1 MPAHPAL
8 RPAGRAVAA
17 LILTLA
23 LASLVL
29 QYLLLLR
36 QAEAAGGAVIA
47 TLRFFGYFTILS
59 NVLVAAT
66 TAAAARD
73 SKGFFAQPRV
83 RAGVALYIAVTG
95 LIYFLILRHLWQPQ
109 GAQWWADTGLHYA
122 VPLAYVAWWL
132 IAVPH
137 GGLRGSDL
145 WRWLFFPLVY
155 LGWALTLGA
164 VLGQYP
170 YPFIDLAQ
178 LGWARTL
185 LNALGVLCVFVA
197 LGGILLALDQRLRR
211 HPR

>member
-1 MPAHPAL
+1 MQTRTAL
-8 RPAGRAVAA
+8 RPAGRAAAA
-17 LILTLA
+17 LILVLA

-29 QYLLLLR
+29 QYLLLVG
-36 QAEAAGGAVIA
+36 QAGAMGGVIA
-47 TLRFFGYFTILS
+47 TTARFFGYFTILS

-66 TAAAARD
+66 TAVAAVGGDGCFAR
-73 SKGFFAQPRV
+73 PRV

-95 LIYFLILRHLWQPQ
+95 LIYFLVLRHLWQPQ

-122 VPLAYVAWWL
+122 VPLGYVAWWL
-132 IAVPH
+132 VAVPH
-137 GGLRGSDL
+137 GYLRGSDL
-145 WRWLFFPLVY
+145 LRWLCFPLLY
-155 LGWALTLGA
+155 LGWALSLGA

-197 LGGILLALDQRLRR
+197 LGGILLALDRRL
-211 HPR
+211 H